1 MEEAR
6 EMARADEA
14 RRRLL
19 HRVDKAE
26 TQSEVR
32 PQSLV
37 KSVTRGRS
45 GGRGVEG
52 EEWREADL
60 VKVRG
65 LAAI

>member
-19 HRVDKAE
+19 NRVDKAE

-32 PQSLV
+32 QQSLV

-45 GGRGVEG
+45 GGGGMEG
-52 EEWREADL
+52 GRLGE
-60 VKVRG
+60 G
-65 LAAI
+65 